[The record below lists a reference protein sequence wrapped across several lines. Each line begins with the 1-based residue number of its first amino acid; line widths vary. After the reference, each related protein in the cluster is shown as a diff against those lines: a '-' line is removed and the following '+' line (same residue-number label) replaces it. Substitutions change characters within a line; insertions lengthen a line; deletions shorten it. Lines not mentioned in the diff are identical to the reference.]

1 MGGPVVSYC
10 VLWRRT
16 TFAIYVPSQRRDEH
30 LVTVE
35 CRAGE
40 RLRVPDAIDIVP
52 LGWSGQRKDS
62 HTLALCIEAPEGC
75 AITGADE
82 PERVLASAMG
92 RRLLLLRLQDGAA
105 LCVDGYRISVHRLR
119 AQDGTVPLRDTALT
133 VHAPEGAT
141 VTREPR
147 GAARRRIAAKAQ

>member
-1 MGGPVVSYC
+1 M
-10 VLWRRT
+10 
-16 TFAIYVPSQRRDEH
+16 
-30 LVTVE
+30 E

-40 RLRVPDAIDIVP
+40 RLRVANAIDIVP

-82 PERVLASAMG
+82 PEPERVLASAMG
-92 RRLLLLRLQDGAA
+92 SQLLLLRLQDGAA

-147 GAARRRIAAKAQ
+147 GAARRRIAAKEQ

>member
-1 MGGPVVSYC
+1 
-10 VLWRRT
+10 LWWRT

-30 LVTVE
+30 LVTVD

-40 RLRVPDAIDIVP
+40 RLRVADAIDIVP
-52 LGWSGQRKDS
+52 LGWSGQRKGRR
-62 HTLALCIEAPEGC
+62 TLALCVEVPEGC
-75 AITGADE
+75 AIAGADE

-92 RRLLLLRLQDGAA
+92 RRLLLLWLQDGEA

-119 AQDGTVPLRDTALT
+119 AQDGTVPLRNTALT

-147 GAARRRIAAKAQ
+147 GAARRRVAAKAQ